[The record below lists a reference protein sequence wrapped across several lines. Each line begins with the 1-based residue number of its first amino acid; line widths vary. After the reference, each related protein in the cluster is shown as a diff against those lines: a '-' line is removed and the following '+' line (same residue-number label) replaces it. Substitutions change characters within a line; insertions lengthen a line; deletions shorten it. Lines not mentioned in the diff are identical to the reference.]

1 MAANPVS
8 DLLDACEKLHASSA
22 SGPELKRVLDA
33 DAQLQ
38 AAATA
43 ALKQRE
49 RNVRA
54 KTLMQSAEAA
64 QSALLR
70 LAKRMHAVDG
80 QLAAAREQASAALA
94 AADEASAANRQASV
108 STLIEYAER
117 VSYSNAAP
125 CGTNAFD
132 GAARSNFFHGWGRPS
147 PQQHMIAASSF
158 ARPANLAGGGSSGAN
173 EEAPAAPPPPA
184 RSASDAPTFNAVAP
198 PQQAAPK
205 TGGVSLSLGGDDS
218 DDDD

>member
-158 ARPANLAGGGSSGAN
+158 ARPATL
-173 EEAPAAPPPPA
+173 PAAAAAARTRRRQQRLRRRRGLRRMRPPPPPS
-184 RSASDAPTFNAVAP
+184 RSRSRPRQRRV
-198 PQQAAPK
+198 
-205 TGGVSLSLGGDDS
+205 V
-218 DDDD
+218 